1 MAKTPFTD
9 PFYIGTLCGD
19 IEDYVPVQEKCLSAV
34 VFPSSGDLTNAE
46 LLAEIEILLSSAP

>member
-9 PFYIGTLCGD
+9 PFYVGPLCVD

-34 VFPSSGDLTNAE
+34 VFPSSGDLTNLE
-46 LLAEIEILLSSAP
+46 LLDAVEALLSAN